1 MINLLIVSDPGKSMS
16 KAMTR
21 RAVMIVAGLIG
32 AACMGGLALA
42 APLSFKVPLTGAQQV
57 PPVQTSASGS
67 ADLTYNPSTRVVTWS
82 ITYTGLSGPATM
94 AHFHGPAEQGK
105 NAGVVIWLSKQ
116 GSAADSP
123 IKGETT
129 LTPEQAQ
136 QFMAGDWYVNVHTQ
150 AHPTGEIRGQVVPPK
165 G

>member
-1 MINLLIVSDPGKSMS
+1 MS

-21 RAVMIVAGLIG
+21 RAVIVIAGLIG
-32 AACMGGLALA
+32 TACLGGLALA
-42 APLSFKVPLTGAQQV
+42 APTSFKIPLTGAQQV
-57 PPVQTSASGS
+57 PPVQTTGSGS
-67 ADLTYNPSTRVVTWS
+67 ADLTYDPSTRVVTWS
-82 ITYTGLSGPATM
+82 ITYSGLSGPATM

-116 GSAADSP
+116 GSPAESP
-123 IKGETT
+123 IKGEAT

-136 QFMAGDWYVNVHTQ
+136 QFMAGEWYVNVHTQ
-150 AHPTGEIRGQVVPPK
+150 AHPAGEIRGQVIPPK